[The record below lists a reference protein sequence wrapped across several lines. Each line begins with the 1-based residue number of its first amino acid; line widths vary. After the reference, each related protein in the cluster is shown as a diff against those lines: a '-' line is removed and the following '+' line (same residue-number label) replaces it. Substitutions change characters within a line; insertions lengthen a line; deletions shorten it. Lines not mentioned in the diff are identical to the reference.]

1 LQGALSIKYRTIY
14 LAIAFITML
23 LGLASRS
30 SLFVLPELLASYAG
44 DTLWALM
51 VFWLIR
57 ALEPS
62 ASILRSAL
70 LAICFSFFIEFSQ
83 LYHAPWIDDIR
94 ATRLGGLVLGFGF
107 LLSDLVCYL
116 LGIVIGYAI
125 NRVLFLTQVERPAP

>member
-1 LQGALSIKYRTIY
+1 
-14 LAIAFITML
+14 ML